1 VVFRN
6 PPEVNYRAVRDMGLA
21 AWFGGSLMNLAG
33 LVPASESQPDPAQRH
48 RVLDAGLRGSRGLV
62 TGAVTAYL
70 LGTGLV
76 RFDGS
81 PFDANGVPKWATHG
95 VESSA
100 RTAVTVVALGA
111 AIAAKRLRDK
121 SAKLFESQ
129 QSDPGAVQQAERL
142 RKRAHAMHVVV
153 PAATGWLMYSH
164 LKQDMR
170 RQ

>member
-33 LVPASESQPDPAQRH
+33 LVPASESQPDPVQRH

-62 TGAVTAYL
+62 TAAVAAYL
-70 LGTGLV
+70 FGTGLV
-76 RFDGS
+76 RFDGR
-81 PFDANGVPKWATHG
+81 PFDANGVPQWIAHG
-95 VESSA
+95 VESQA

-111 AIAAKRLRDK
+111 AITAKRLRDK
-121 SAKLFESQ
+121 GAKLFESQ
-129 QSDPGAVQQAERL
+129 PADSGAVQQAEQL
-142 RKRAHAMHVVV
+142 RKRAHMMHVIV
-153 PAATGWLMYSH
+153 PAATGWLLYSH

-170 RQ
+170 RR